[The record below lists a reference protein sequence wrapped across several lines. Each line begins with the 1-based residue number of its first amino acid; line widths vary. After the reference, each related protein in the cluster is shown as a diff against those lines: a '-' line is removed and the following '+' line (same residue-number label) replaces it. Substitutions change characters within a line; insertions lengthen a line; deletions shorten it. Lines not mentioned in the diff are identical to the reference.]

1 MATPVAP
8 HPGAVRSLQRLPSL
22 FADMAGHATPEPRF
36 DWRVLQV
43 VKPELGQKRVCTSCG
58 AKFYDL
64 NHDPIVCPKCSAVF
78 DAAAAAKPRRARA
91 VAEEKPAKG
100 AKKAP
105 KPIEADIDLA
115 EETEIDEE
123 AVVGD
128 DEEEEEGVIED
139 ASELGEDEDD
149 MAEVIENVDEE
160 SER

>member
-8 HPGAVRSLQRLPSL
+8 PWTWRGFSAVPA
-22 FADMAGHATPEPRF
+22 FARFRGGRANSEPRF
-36 DWRVLQV
+36 GWRIVRV

-64 NHDPIVCPKCSAVF
+64 NHDPITCPKCGTVF
-78 DAAAAAKPRRARA
+78 DATAVVKTRRARA
-91 VAEEKPAKG
+91 VVEDKPAK
-100 AKKAP
+100 AVKKSP
-105 KPIEADIDLA
+105 KHAEVADIELPDA
-115 EETEIDEE
+115 AIDDTVE
-123 AVVGD
+123 

-160 SER
+160 GER